1 MKVLGCTFP
10 EAARKVSDVLGI
22 VEADFKTNKPKKD
35 PSIALNKTWS
45 GSKPISVDAVTNYL
59 WSRGIGVVPENIR
72 ICPACYEPDTK
83 KEYIA
88 MVARIQNLKGSPIG
102 IHRTYLEGSK
112 KANIEHPKKLMTAT
126 EELKGSAIRLFPT
139 LETLGIAE
147 GIETALSCTQLF
159 SIPTW
164 ATISTALMESFEP
177 PEQIRS
183 IIIYGD
189 NDYNYAGQKSAY
201 KLANRLY
208 NKGLKVQV
216 QIPPEF
222 GDFNDVLNKKT

>member
-1 MKVLGCTFP
+1 M
-10 EAARKVSDVLGI
+10 SDILGI

-45 GSKPISVDAVTNYL
+45 ASKPISVDAVTNYL
-59 WSRGIGVVPENIR
+59 WSRGIGVIPENIR
-72 ICPACYEPDTK
+72 ICSACYEPDTK
-83 KEYIA
+83 KEYTA
-88 MVARIQNLKGSPIG
+88 MIARIQNLKGNPIG

-126 EELKGSAIRLFPT
+126 EELKGSAIRLFPI
-139 LETLGIAE
+139 LEVLGIAE

-164 ATISTALMESFEP
+164 ATISTAIMESFEP
-177 PEQIRS
+177 PEQIKK

-189 NDYNYAGQKSAY
+189 NDYNFAGQKSAY

-208 NKGLKVQV
+208 NKGLMVQV

-222 GDFNDVLNKKT
+222 GDWNDVLMKEKK